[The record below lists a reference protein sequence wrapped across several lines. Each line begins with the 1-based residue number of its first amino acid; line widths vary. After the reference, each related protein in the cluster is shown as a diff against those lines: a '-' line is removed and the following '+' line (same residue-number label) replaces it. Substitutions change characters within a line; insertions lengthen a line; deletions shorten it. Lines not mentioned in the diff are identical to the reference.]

1 MFIIH
6 VERSGAVLPFFSE
19 VSTQSPLPN
28 SCLEYGGFQCSHI
41 SIIHCVFYCFIVFIH
56 GLFHFLVPFNLLF
69 HLFSF
74 RFIFSHFLSFLFI
87 FLISFISFHVFLFF
101 LFFSLEKTIPNL
113 NHLHVDPRLSSAEL
127 GLALRNLVLCGGIW
141 RRSWAQ
147 DRPNVGNMAWHEQR

>member
-1 MFIIH
+1 MSPLCTFYSIHRYAMIPEIMLQWSVVTFFSRVYGSCCFHMFIIH

-87 FLISFISFHVFLFF
+87 FSFLLFVFMFFFF
-101 LFFSLEKTIPNL
+101 LIFPLKKPFPI
-113 NHLHVDPRLSSAEL
+113 
-127 GLALRNLVLCGGIW
+127 
-141 RRSWAQ
+141 
-147 DRPNVGNMAWHEQR
+147 